1 MNLIEH
7 FAHPIIYA
15 SGWTIV
21 HSTWQILILFVLW
34 LIVKQF
40 TTKASSPVRY
50 HLSVAVLVTSFAI
63 IVANFV
69 RHYGIYKNA
78 KELTAVEIPNLGMV
92 TTAEPMY
99 IIDSKPMLSGIFDE
113 SSIMLIFWIYV
124 TGMLLYACI
133 TLADHYRLKSMVSKA
148 WQVSDQWQQTIM
160 RLSSELG
167 IKAPFLKISDKLS
180 FPAVIGFVKPV
191 IIVPLAMMSNLS
203 IAEVES
209 IIIHE
214 LYHIRRRDHWVN
226 LFQQFMEIL
235 LFFHPAIWIINKH
248 IRKERENCVDEKV
261 VALTKDPGLYAK
273 ALLQLEELRTL
284 QSKLAVAATQSKF
297 HLLQRIKNIMTMKTQ
312 KSNPAHKIAG
322 IILIVTALV
331 SVAWINP
338 ALSINSRIG
347 NVAPEKESQDA
358 VAPAPA
364 TKDSVKIK
372 KKVTAIATTSITDT
386 LPEPT
391 SIVVNNKTVAWADLD
406 EELKQEIIESMK
418 EARIAI
424 AEAGRSID
432 KAEMEATLN
441 AVKAELREAAQELKI
456 QLEQVDSEEFKKE
469 MENVKITIK
478 RIAEE
483 TRPMI
488 DSLMPVVLSAFE
500 VAKEAALYSIIYLE
514 DLLETAT
521 EE

>member
-148 WQVSDQWQQTIM
+148 WQVSDQWQQTMI
-160 RLSSELG
+160 RLSRELG
-167 IKAPFLKISDKLS
+167 I
-180 FPAVIGFVKPV
+180 
-191 IIVPLAMMSNLS
+191 
-203 IAEVES
+203 
-209 IIIHE
+209 
-214 LYHIRRRDHWVN
+214 RDP
-226 LFQQFMEIL
+226 Q
-235 LFFHPAIWIINKH
+235 
-248 IRKERENCVDEKV
+248 
-261 VALTKDPGLYAK
+261 LYAK

-347 NVAPEKESQDA
+347 KVAPEKESQDA

-478 RIAEE
+478 RLAEE

-514 DLLETAT
+514 DLLEIAT

>member
-113 SSIMLIFWIYV
+113 SSIMLIFWFYV
-124 TGMLLYACI
+124 IGMLLYACI

-148 WQVSDQWQQTIM
+148 WQVSYQWQQTIM

-167 IKAPFLKISDKLS
+167 IRVPLLKISDRLS
-180 FPAVIGFVKPV
+180 FPAVIGFIKPV
-191 IIVPLAMMSNLS
+191 IVVPLAMMSNLS
-203 IAEVES
+203 TAEVES

-214 LYHIRRRDHWVN
+214 LYHIRRRDHLVN

-248 IRKERENCVDEKV
+248 IRKERENCVDERV
-261 VALTKDPGLYAK
+261 VVRTRDPQLYAK

-338 ALSINSRIG
+338 ALSINSRIDK
-347 NVAPEKESQDA
+347 VAPEKESQDA

>member
-40 TTKASSPVRY
+40 TTNASSPVRY

-99 IIDSKPMLSGIFDE
+99 IIDSKPMLSNLFDE

-148 WQVSDQWQQTIM
+148 WQVSDQWQQTMI
-160 RLSSELG
+160 RLSRELG
-167 IKAPFLKISDKLS
+167 IR
-180 FPAVIGFVKPV
+180 
-191 IIVPLAMMSNLS
+191 VP
-203 IAEVES
+203 
-209 IIIHE
+209 
-214 LYHIRRRDHWVN
+214 
-226 LFQQFMEIL
+226 Q
-235 LFFHPAIWIINKH
+235 
-248 IRKERENCVDEKV
+248 
-261 VALTKDPGLYAK
+261 LYAK

-391 SIVVNNKTVAWADLD
+391 SIVVNNKTVAWAGLD

>member
-40 TTKASSPVRY
+40 TTNASSPVRY

-133 TLADHYRLKSMVSKA
+133 TMADHYRLKSMVSKA
-148 WQVSDQWQQTIM
+148 WQVSDQWQQTMI
-160 RLSSELG
+160 RLSRELG
-167 IKAPFLKISDKLS
+167 IR
-180 FPAVIGFVKPV
+180 
-191 IIVPLAMMSNLS
+191 VP
-203 IAEVES
+203 
-209 IIIHE
+209 
-214 LYHIRRRDHWVN
+214 
-226 LFQQFMEIL
+226 Q
-235 LFFHPAIWIINKH
+235 
-248 IRKERENCVDEKV
+248 
-261 VALTKDPGLYAK
+261 LYAK

-391 SIVVNNKTVAWADLD
+391 SIVVNNKTVAWAGLD

>member
-124 TGMLLYACI
+124 TGMLLYASI
-133 TLADHYRLKSMVSKA
+133 TMADHFRLKSMVRNA
-148 WQVSDQWQQTIM
+148 WQVSDQWQQTMI
-160 RLSSELG
+160 RLSRELG
-167 IKAPFLKISDKLS
+167 I
-180 FPAVIGFVKPV
+180 
-191 IIVPLAMMSNLS
+191 
-203 IAEVES
+203 
-209 IIIHE
+209 
-214 LYHIRRRDHWVN
+214 RDP
-226 LFQQFMEIL
+226 Q
-235 LFFHPAIWIINKH
+235 
-248 IRKERENCVDEKV
+248 
-261 VALTKDPGLYAK
+261 LYAK

-284 QSKLAVAATQSKF
+284 QSKLAVAATQSTF
-297 HLLQRIKNIMTMKTQ
+297 HLLQRIKNIMTMKTH

-338 ALSINSRIG
+338 ALSINSRIDK
-347 NVAPEKESQDA
+347 VAPETDNDNTF
-358 VAPAPA
+358 VPAPEA
-364 TKDSVKIK
+364 KDSVKTR
-372 KKVTAIATTSITDT
+372 KKVTTVTTTSTTDS

-391 SIVVNNKTVAWADLD
+391 SIIVNNKSVAWADLD

>member
-1 MNLIEH
+1 MNLIED

-21 HSTWQILILFVLW
+21 HSTWQILLLFVLW

-40 TTKASSPVRY
+40 TTNASFPVRY

-69 RHYGIYKNA
+69 RHYGIYRNA

-148 WQVSDQWQQTIM
+148 WQVSDQWQQTMI
-160 RLSSELG
+160 RLSRELG
-167 IKAPFLKISDKLS
+167 IR
-180 FPAVIGFVKPV
+180 
-191 IIVPLAMMSNLS
+191 VP
-203 IAEVES
+203 
-209 IIIHE
+209 
-214 LYHIRRRDHWVN
+214 
-226 LFQQFMEIL
+226 Q
-235 LFFHPAIWIINKH
+235 
-248 IRKERENCVDEKV
+248 
-261 VALTKDPGLYAK
+261 LYAK

-297 HLLQRIKNIMTMKTQ
+297 HLLQRIKNIMTMKTH

-338 ALSINSRIG
+338 ALSINSRIDK
-347 NVAPEKESQDA
+347 VAPEKESQDA
-358 VAPAPA
+358 VAPAPEA
-364 TKDSVKIK
+364 KDSVKTR
-372 KKVTAIATTSITDT
+372 KKVTTVTTTSTTDS

-391 SIVVNNKTVAWADLD
+391 SIIVNNKSVAWADLD

>member
-148 WQVSDQWQQTIM
+148 WQVSDQWQQTMI
-160 RLSSELG
+160 RLSRELG
-167 IKAPFLKISDKLS
+167 IR
-180 FPAVIGFVKPV
+180 
-191 IIVPLAMMSNLS
+191 VP
-203 IAEVES
+203 
-209 IIIHE
+209 
-214 LYHIRRRDHWVN
+214 
-226 LFQQFMEIL
+226 Q
-235 LFFHPAIWIINKH
+235 
-248 IRKERENCVDEKV
+248 
-261 VALTKDPGLYAK
+261 LYAK

-338 ALSINSRIG
+338 ALSINSRIDK
-347 NVAPEKESQDA
+347 VAPETDNDNTF
-358 VAPAPA
+358 VPAPA

>member
-148 WQVSDQWQQTIM
+148 WQVSDQWQQTMI
-160 RLSSELG
+160 RLSRELG
-167 IKAPFLKISDKLS
+167 I
-180 FPAVIGFVKPV
+180 
-191 IIVPLAMMSNLS
+191 
-203 IAEVES
+203 
-209 IIIHE
+209 
-214 LYHIRRRDHWVN
+214 RDP
-226 LFQQFMEIL
+226 Q
-235 LFFHPAIWIINKH
+235 
-248 IRKERENCVDEKV
+248 
-261 VALTKDPGLYAK
+261 LYAK

-347 NVAPEKESQDA
+347 KVAFEKESQDA

-478 RIAEE
+478 RLAEE

>member
-1 MNLIEH
+1 
-7 FAHPIIYA
+7 
-15 SGWTIV
+15 
-21 HSTWQILILFVLW
+21 
-34 LIVKQF
+34 
-40 TTKASSPVRY
+40 
-50 HLSVAVLVTSFAI
+50 
-63 IVANFV
+63 
-69 RHYGIYKNA
+69 
-78 KELTAVEIPNLGMV
+78 
-92 TTAEPMY
+92 
-99 IIDSKPMLSGIFDE
+99 
-113 SSIMLIFWIYV
+113 
-124 TGMLLYACI
+124 
-133 TLADHYRLKSMVSKA
+133 
-148 WQVSDQWQQTIM
+148 
-160 RLSSELG
+160 
-167 IKAPFLKISDKLS
+167 
-180 FPAVIGFVKPV
+180 
-191 IIVPLAMMSNLS
+191 
-203 IAEVES
+203 
-209 IIIHE
+209 
-214 LYHIRRRDHWVN
+214 
-226 LFQQFMEIL
+226 
-235 LFFHPAIWIINKH
+235 
-248 IRKERENCVDEKV
+248 
-261 VALTKDPGLYAK
+261 
-273 ALLQLEELRTL
+273 
-284 QSKLAVAATQSKF
+284 
-297 HLLQRIKNIMTMKTQ
+297 MKTH

-347 NVAPEKESQDA
+347 KVAPEKESQDA

-391 SIVVNNKTVAWADLD
+391 SIVVNNKSVAWADLD

>member
-1 MNLIEH
+1 MNLIED

-21 HSTWQILILFVLW
+21 HSTWQILLLFVLW
-34 LIVKQF
+34 LIVKQLS
-40 TTKASSPVRY
+40 TKASSPVRY

-124 TGMLLYACI
+124 TGMLLYASI

-148 WQVSDQWQQTIM
+148 WQVSDQWQQTMI
-160 RLSSELG
+160 RLSHEQG
-167 IKAPFLKISDKLS
+167 I
-180 FPAVIGFVKPV
+180 
-191 IIVPLAMMSNLS
+191 
-203 IAEVES
+203 
-209 IIIHE
+209 
-214 LYHIRRRDHWVN
+214 RDP
-226 LFQQFMEIL
+226 Q
-235 LFFHPAIWIINKH
+235 
-248 IRKERENCVDEKV
+248 
-261 VALTKDPGLYAK
+261 LYAK

-338 ALSINSRIG
+338 ALSINSRIDK
-347 NVAPEKESQDA
+347 VAPETDNDNTF
-358 VAPAPA
+358 VPAPEA
-364 TKDSVKIK
+364 KDSVKTR
-372 KKVTAIATTSITDT
+372 KKVTTVTTTSTTDS

-391 SIVVNNKTVAWADLD
+391 SIIVNNKSVAWADLD

-441 AVKAELREAAQELKI
+441 AVKAELREAAQEIKI

-483 TRPMI
+483 TPPMI

>member
-160 RLSSELG
+160 RLSRELG
-167 IKAPFLKISDKLS
+167 IR
-180 FPAVIGFVKPV
+180 
-191 IIVPLAMMSNLS
+191 VP
-203 IAEVES
+203 
-209 IIIHE
+209 
-214 LYHIRRRDHWVN
+214 
-226 LFQQFMEIL
+226 Q
-235 LFFHPAIWIINKH
+235 
-248 IRKERENCVDEKV
+248 
-261 VALTKDPGLYAK
+261 LYAK

-338 ALSINSRIG
+338 ALSINSRIDK
-347 NVAPEKESQDA
+347 VAPETDNDNTF
-358 VAPAPA
+358 VPAPEA
-364 TKDSVKIK
+364 KDSVKTR
-372 KKVTAIATTSITDT
+372 KKVTTVTTTSTTDS

-391 SIVVNNKTVAWADLD
+391 SIIVNNKSVAWADLD

>member
-1 MNLIEH
+1 
-7 FAHPIIYA
+7 
-15 SGWTIV
+15 
-21 HSTWQILILFVLW
+21 
-34 LIVKQF
+34 
-40 TTKASSPVRY
+40 
-50 HLSVAVLVTSFAI
+50 
-63 IVANFV
+63 
-69 RHYGIYKNA
+69 
-78 KELTAVEIPNLGMV
+78 MV

-124 TGMLLYACI
+124 TGMLLYASI
-133 TLADHYRLKSMVSKA
+133 TMADHFRLKSMVRNA

-160 RLSSELG
+160 RLSRELG

-248 IRKERENCVDEKV
+248 IRKERENCVDERV
-261 VALTKDPGLYAK
+261 VVLTKDPGLYAK
-273 ALLQLEELRTL
+273 ALLQLEELRTQ
-284 QSKLAVAATQSKF
+284 QSKLAVAASQSKF
-297 HLLQRIKNIMTMKTQ
+297 HLLQRIKNIMTMKTH

-338 ALSINSRIG
+338 ALSINSRIDK
-347 NVAPEKESQDA
+347 VAPETDNDNTF
-358 VAPAPA
+358 VPAPEA
-364 TKDSVKIK
+364 KDSVKTR
-372 KKVTAIATTSITDT
+372 KKVTTVTTTSTTDS

-391 SIVVNNKTVAWADLD
+391 SIIVNNKSVAWEDLD
-406 EELKQEIIESMK
+406 EELKQEIRASMK

-424 AEAGRSID
+424 AEARESID
-432 KAEMEATLN
+432 IKEIESALKEAKVDLEET
-441 AVKAELREAAQELKI
+441 KQEIKV
-456 QLEQVDSEEFKKE
+456 QLEYFNSEEFKKE
-469 MENVKITIK
+469 IEELTEELQKAIQEAGKEFHETMES
-478 RIAEE
+478 EE
-483 TRPMI
+483 FRKEIRSFSIQIGESLNETGSAL
-488 DSLMPVVLSAFE
+488 DSLFLTISKVLDDVPTGISNI
-500 VAKEAALYSIIYLE
+500 SISFSNSE
-514 DLLETAT
+514 DSSETAS
-521 EE
+521 EQ

>member
-124 TGMLLYACI
+124 TGMLLYASI
-133 TLADHYRLKSMVSKA
+133 TMADHFRLKSMVRNA
-148 WQVSDQWQQTIM
+148 WQVSDQWQQTMI
-160 RLSSELG
+160 RLSRELG
-167 IKAPFLKISDKLS
+167 I
-180 FPAVIGFVKPV
+180 
-191 IIVPLAMMSNLS
+191 
-203 IAEVES
+203 
-209 IIIHE
+209 
-214 LYHIRRRDHWVN
+214 RDP
-226 LFQQFMEIL
+226 Q
-235 LFFHPAIWIINKH
+235 
-248 IRKERENCVDEKV
+248 
-261 VALTKDPGLYAK
+261 LYAK

-338 ALSINSRIG
+338 ALSINSRIDK
-347 NVAPEKESQDA
+347 VAFEKESQDA

>member
-148 WQVSDQWQQTIM
+148 WQVSDQWQQTMI
-160 RLSSELG
+160 RLSRELG
-167 IKAPFLKISDKLS
+167 IR
-180 FPAVIGFVKPV
+180 
-191 IIVPLAMMSNLS
+191 VP
-203 IAEVES
+203 
-209 IIIHE
+209 
-214 LYHIRRRDHWVN
+214 
-226 LFQQFMEIL
+226 Q
-235 LFFHPAIWIINKH
+235 
-248 IRKERENCVDEKV
+248 
-261 VALTKDPGLYAK
+261 LYAK
-273 ALLQLEELRTL
+273 ALLQLEELRTQ
-284 QSKLAVAATQSKF
+284 QSKLAVAASQSKF

-338 ALSINSRIG
+338 ALSINSRIDK
-347 NVAPEKESQDA
+347 VAPETDNDNTF
-358 VAPAPA
+358 VPAPEA
-364 TKDSVKIK
+364 KDSVKTR
-372 KKVTAIATTSITDT
+372 KKVTTVTTTSTTDS

-391 SIVVNNKTVAWADLD
+391 SIIVNNKSVAWADLD

>member
-1 MNLIEH
+1 MNLIED

-21 HSTWQILILFVLW
+21 HSTWQILLLFVLW
-34 LIVKQF
+34 LIVKQLS
-40 TTKASSPVRY
+40 TNASFPVKY
-50 HLSVAVLVTSFAI
+50 HLSLAALITSFVI
-63 IVANFV
+63 VVANFV

-124 TGMLLYACI
+124 TGMLLYASI
-133 TLADHYRLKSMVSKA
+133 TMADHFRLKSMVRNA

-167 IKAPFLKISDKLS
+167 I
-180 FPAVIGFVKPV
+180 
-191 IIVPLAMMSNLS
+191 
-203 IAEVES
+203 
-209 IIIHE
+209 
-214 LYHIRRRDHWVN
+214 RDP
-226 LFQQFMEIL
+226 Q
-235 LFFHPAIWIINKH
+235 
-248 IRKERENCVDEKV
+248 
-261 VALTKDPGLYAK
+261 LYAK
-273 ALLQLEELRTL
+273 ALLQLEELRTQ
-284 QSKLAVAATQSKF
+284 QSKLAVAASQSKF
-297 HLLQRIKNIMTMKTQ
+297 HLLQRIKNIMTMKTH

-338 ALSINSRIG
+338 ALSINSRIDK
-347 NVAPEKESQDA
+347 VAPETDNDNTF
-358 VAPAPA
+358 VPAPEA
-364 TKDSVKIK
+364 KDSVKTR
-372 KKVTAIATTSITDT
+372 KKVTTVTTTSTTDS

-391 SIVVNNKTVAWADLD
+391 SIIVNNKSVAWADLD

>member
-1 MNLIEH
+1 MNLIED

-21 HSTWQILILFVLW
+21 HSTWQILLLFVLW

-40 TTKASSPVRY
+40 TTNASFPVKY
-50 HLSVAVLVTSFAI
+50 HLSLAALITSFVI
-63 IVANFV
+63 VVANFV
-69 RHYGIYKNA
+69 RHYSIYRNA
-78 KELTAVEIPNLGMV
+78 KELTGVEIPDIGLV

-99 IIDSKPMLSGIFDE
+99 IIESKPMLSNLFDE
-113 SSIMLIFWIYV
+113 NSIMVIFWFYV
-124 TGMLLYACI
+124 IGMLLYASI
-133 TLADHYRLKSMVSKA
+133 TMADHFRLKSMVRNA
-148 WQVSDQWQQTIM
+148 WQVSDQWQQTMI
-160 RLSSELG
+160 RLSRELG
-167 IKAPFLKISDKLS
+167 I
-180 FPAVIGFVKPV
+180 
-191 IIVPLAMMSNLS
+191 
-203 IAEVES
+203 
-209 IIIHE
+209 
-214 LYHIRRRDHWVN
+214 RDP
-226 LFQQFMEIL
+226 Q
-235 LFFHPAIWIINKH
+235 
-248 IRKERENCVDEKV
+248 
-261 VALTKDPGLYAK
+261 LYAK
-273 ALLQLEELRTL
+273 AILQLEELRTQ
-284 QSKLAVAATQSKF
+284 QSKLAVAASQSKF
-297 HLLQRIKNIMTMKTQ
+297 HLLQRIKNIMTIKTH

-338 ALSINSRIG
+338 ALSINSRIDK
-347 NVAPEKESQDA
+347 VAPETDNDNTF
-358 VAPAPA
+358 VPAPEA
-364 TKDSVKIK
+364 KDSVKTR
-372 KKVTAIATTSITDT
+372 KKVTTVTTTSTTDS

-391 SIVVNNKTVAWADLD
+391 SIIVNNKSVAWADLD

-478 RIAEE
+478 RLAEE